1 MSTSRK
7 TPVESASRDQ
17 STAPMMHI
25 EANILSTDIA
35 IDENGN
41 LVIKNAEL
49 ARMVEGFL
57 ATEQASSMQ
66 KQAAHL
72 LCCQLSCPAC

>member
-1 MSTSRK
+1 
-7 TPVESASRDQ
+7 
-17 STAPMMHI
+17 MHI